1 MRSILVQ
8 LSLFVHY
15 FLLSWYRLFVLIE
28 KREKKKA
35 SVLLVLSFLSL
46 SFSAENTSCFCI
58 YIYINQKICECS
70 HAVFS
75 SPSSSLY
82 WPNLESTLFY
92 YFDSSI
98 PTYKNRVCIY
108 IQKEIIS
115 SIYTRVLYDSIFS
128 RLYLILVD
136 ICSIRVSKNFLESIP
151 LRTSKTGHI
160 EKISYGM

>member
-108 IQKEIIS
+108 IQKGIIS
-115 SIYTRVLYDSIFS
+115 GIYIQEHCTILYSVVYIS
-128 RLYLILVD
+128 
-136 ICSIRVSKNFLESIP
+136 S
-151 LRTSKTGHI
+151 LRI
-160 EKISYGM
+160 YVQ